1 MAAVYGEGRVN
12 YYTNDYQYSPQA
24 AGLTGGGYVLTWVS
38 RGQDGSVD
46 GIYAQRYNASGSAV
60 GAEFRVNTQRS
71 GDQTNPAIVGLSD
84 GGFAI
89 AWTDQNGD
97 GSSSGVYAQRFDAS
111 GLAQGSQFRINT
123 YTDYDQNH
131 PALAAFDGGFVA
143 TWFSRYQ
150 DGSGTGIYAQR
161 YSNDGSPLGSEFP
174 VNTSAT
180 YDQYEPRVST
190 FTDGSFVIV
199 WRSDYQDGS
208 GAGVYGQRFDASG
221 NKAGGEF
228 AVNTT
233 TTSSQYD
240 PHVVTLA
247 GGGFVVV
254 WADDSGHD
262 GSANGV
268 YAQRFDAS
276 GVKLGGEFLIN
287 ESTGGNQYQPE
298 VSALANGGFVVSWY
312 NESWGS
318 AGTYA
323 DVYVREYQADGTPA
337 GGEVRVNTPGAA
349 YYQYEPTVAH
359 IGSDNF
365 IVAWRSDDQDGSS
378 SGVYQQLF
386 GSAAEL
392 VRPAAPTLADF
403 GGSVTFGE
411 NLVNTTPQVLDSFV
425 SFTAADGASFDGGV
439 VTVFFASGGG
449 VEDQLSIR
457 NQGSAFGQIGVAGST
472 VSYGGVDIGS
482 VSGGGNGGN
491 LTVTLNAAASTDA
504 IEALVQNIAYGNS
517 AFSPQASRQV
527 GVRIEDGHGA
537 STAAGLVT
545 INVTRELDGTPAAYG
560 EEPVNTFT
568 PSDQSN
574 PAIGRL
580 TDGGYVIAWNSYL
593 QDTSTWGTYA
603 QRYTA
608 SGEAVGP
615 EFRVNTITAGE
626 QSYPQVAGLSNGGY
640 VITWQDDSSHE
651 GSGWGWGVFAQR
663 YNADGSTA
671 GSPIVVNTTTE
682 STQFHGVVASYTDG
696 FAVAWSSD
704 SYVAGGNG
712 HDIYLTRYDNAGN
725 VQGTPQQRVSV
736 TPGTSDAQPGG
747 QDLPRIA
754 AHANGDL
761 VIVWR
766 DSNGNDGSGWGVFGR
781 TYSAAGGFGD
791 TFQVN
796 TTTTG
801 TQYNPDVATLAD
813 GGFVVVW
820 EDHNGLDG
828 SSYATFAQRYDLNG
842 AAVGDALQVNEN
854 TNGAQYQ
861 AKVSGLATG
870 GFVVAFYNDTG
881 DYWGDVYLREFDA
894 SGQPVDGDRRVNGG
908 TAGVYRGD
916 SAPAIADLGNGN
928 FVVAWQADNHSDGS
942 GSGIFQR
949 VFGDTAELPRQA
961 RPDLS
966 DFSGTVTFN
975 ENAVNAGLRII
986 DGAVSLSDTDSAN
999 FAGGRLDL
1007 NFTSGGASED
1017 QLGVVSE
1024 GPISVAGNVV
1034 SYAGNAI
1041 GTLTGGTNGSALRID
1056 FTSTAAT
1063 PDAVEALVQHLG
1075 YANTDSSPNASRTL
1089 ALRISDGDGA
1099 SSTPN
1104 QLTINVTPELDGT
1117 PAAYGEEPVNTFT

>member
-1 MAAVYGEGRVN
+1 
-12 YYTNDYQYSPQA
+12 
-24 AGLTGGGYVLTWVS
+24 
-38 RGQDGSVD
+38 
-46 GIYAQRYNASGSAV
+46 
-60 GAEFRVNTQRS
+60 
-71 GDQTNPAIVGLSD
+71 
-84 GGFAI
+84 
-89 AWTDQNGD
+89 
-97 GSSSGVYAQRFDAS
+97 
-111 GLAQGSQFRINT
+111 
-123 YTDYDQNH
+123 
-131 PALAAFDGGFVA
+131 
-143 TWFSRYQ
+143 
-150 DGSGTGIYAQR
+150 
-161 YSNDGSPLGSEFP
+161 
-174 VNTSAT
+174 
-180 YDQYEPRVST
+180 VST

-199 WRSDYQDGS
+199 WRSDYQDVS

-233 TTSSQYD
+233 TTSNQYD

-247 GGGFVVV
+247 GGSGFVVV

-323 DVYVREYQADGTPA
+323 DVYVREYQADGTPT

-392 VRPAAPTLADF
+392 VRPAAPSLADF

-411 NLVNTTPQVLDSFV
+411 NLVNTTPQILDGFV

-449 VEDQLSIR
+449 MEDQLSIR

-491 LTVTLNAAASTDA
+491 LTVTLNAAASTDG

-568 PSDQSN
+568 PSDQSS

-580 TDGGYVIAWNSYL
+580 TDGGYVIAWNSYA
-593 QDTSTWGTYA
+593 QDTSSWGTYA
-603 QRYTA
+603 QRYSA

-626 QSYPQVAGLSNGGY
+626 QSSPQVAGLSNGGY
-640 VITWQDDSSHE
+640 VITWQDDSGHE

-671 GSPIVVNTTTE
+671 GSPILVNTTTE
-682 STQFHGVVASYTDG
+682 STQFQGVVASYTDG

-736 TPGTSDAQPGG
+736 TPGSSDAQPGY

-766 DSNGNDGSGWGVFGR
+766 DSGNDGSGWGVFGR
-781 TYSAAGGFGD
+781 TYSAAAALATPSRSTPPPPARSTTPTWQPSPMAASSSSGK
-791 TFQVN
+791 
-796 TTTTG
+796 TTTG
-801 TQYNPDVATLAD
+801 STAPATPP
-813 GGFVVVW
+813 
-820 EDHNGLDG
+820 
-828 SSYATFAQRYDLNG
+828 SPSATTRTARRRAMRSWSMKTPTAPNTRPRSAASPRAASWWLSTTTRATTG
-842 AAVGDALQVNEN
+842 ATSTCANSTPAGN
-854 TNGAQYQ
+854 
-861 AKVSGLATG
+861 
-870 GFVVAFYNDTG
+870 
-881 DYWGDVYLREFDA
+881 
-894 SGQPVDGDRRVNGG
+894 PVDGDRQSERQPRSRSTGRLGN
-908 TAGVYRGD
+908 
-916 SAPAIADLGNGN
+916 PAIADLGNGN
-928 FVVAWQADNHSDGS
+928 FVVAWRPTT
-942 GSGIFQR
+942 IR
-949 VFGDTAELPRQA
+949 TAAAAASSSSSTATPPNCPPPGRTSPTSPA
-961 RPDLS
+961 PS
-966 DFSGTVTFN
+966 PSTKTPSTP
-975 ENAVNAGLRII
+975 ACRII
-986 DGAVSLSDTDSAN
+986 DA
-999 FAGGRLDL
+999 R
-1007 NFTSGGASED
+1007 
-1017 QLGVVSE
+1017 
-1024 GPISVAGNVV
+1024 
-1034 SYAGNAI
+1034 
-1041 GTLTGGTNGSALRID
+1041 
-1056 FTSTAAT
+1056 
-1063 PDAVEALVQHLG
+1063 
-1075 YANTDSSPNASRTL
+1075 
-1089 ALRISDGDGA
+1089 
-1099 SSTPN
+1099 
-1104 QLTINVTPELDGT
+1104 
-1117 PAAYGEEPVNTFT
+1117 